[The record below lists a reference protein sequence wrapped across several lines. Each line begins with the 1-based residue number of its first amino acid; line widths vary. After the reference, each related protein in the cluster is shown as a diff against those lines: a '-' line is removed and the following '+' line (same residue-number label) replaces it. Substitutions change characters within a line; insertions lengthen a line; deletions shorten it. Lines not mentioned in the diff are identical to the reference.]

1 MRNLLDRPIAEVI
14 EANIET
20 FKAQCYELYKSPPL
34 GSLVKAGDIPVYGI
48 VIDIATEGLDPSRP
62 IAARG
67 FSATTEQEIYTQNPQ
82 LMELLCTKFRAIAVG
97 FSRDNLLI
105 QGYPFEPPRIHAF
118 VHECLSDELSDL
130 SSNPDFIH
138 LLLQHPEVKDEI
150 LTASIISISKQT
162 NNREAF
168 LVRAGKTLAIE
179 LTGQMSRLNA
189 ILRKLKQ

>member
-1 MRNLLDRPIAEVI
+1 MSNQLTRSIAEVI
-14 EANIET
+14 EANIES
-20 FKAQCYELYKSPPL
+20 FKAQCYELYKPPHL
-34 GSLVKAGDIPVYGI
+34 GSLVKAGNIPVYGI
-48 VIDIATEGLDPSRP
+48 VIDIITEGLDPSRP
-62 IAARG
+62 IVARG
-67 FSATTEQEIYTQNPQ
+67 FSATTEEEIYTQNPQ
-82 LMELLCTKFRAIAVG
+82 LMDLLCTKFRAIAVG

-105 QGYPFEPPRIHAF
+105 QGYPYEPPKIHAF
-118 VHECLSDELSDL
+118 VHECLPDELSDL

-150 LTASIISISKQT
+150 LTATLISISRQIT
-162 NNREAF
+162 DREKF

>member
-1 MRNLLDRPIAEVI
+1 MSNQLGRPIAEVI

-20 FKAQCYELYKSPPL
+20 FKAQCYELYKPPPL
-34 GSLVKAGDIPVYGI
+34 GSLVKAGNMPVYGI
-48 VIDIATEGLDPSRP
+48 VIDIITEGLDPSRP
-62 IAARG
+62 IVARG
-67 FSATTEQEIYTQNPQ
+67 FSARTEEEIYTQNPQ

-97 FSRDNLLI
+97 YSHDNLLI
-105 QGYPFEPPRIHAF
+105 QGYPYEPPKIHAF
-118 VHECLSDELSDL
+118 VHECLPNELSDL
-130 SSNPDFIH
+130 SSNSDFIH

-150 LTASIISISKQT
+150 LTAGLANIAKQT
-162 NNREAF
+162 TNRDEF